1 MMNRS
6 SIRWFLSGVLLALAF
21 SWSAGETLAGRQW
34 QDGTGQLLSQ
44 GGQKVT
50 GFFKS
55 MNTKGVKWT
64 VTLES
69 LNHKTKQAY
78 PLAADIA
85 LTYKGRPIPWQKGII
100 IDSIVEL
107 FLERDE
113 VKVINV
119 VEWSS

>member
-6 SIRWFLSGVLLALAF
+6 AIRWFLSGVVLAAVLT
-21 SWSAGETLAGRQW
+21 WSARETVAGRQW
-34 QDGTGQLLSQ
+34 QESTVQLLAQS
-44 GGQKVT
+44 GQKVR
-50 GFFKS
+50 GFFKG
-55 MNTKGVKWT
+55 MNTKGTPWT
-64 VTLES
+64 VRLES
-69 LNHKTKQAY
+69 LNHKTKRTY
-78 PLAADIA
+78 PLAADIS

>member
-1 MMNRS
+1 MMNRN
-6 SIRWFLSGVLLALAF
+6 SIRWFLFGVLVAAVL
-21 SWSAGETLAGRQW
+21 SWSVGETVAGRQW
-34 QDGTGQLLSQ
+34 QDGTAQPLSQ

-55 MNTKGVKWT
+55 MNTKGLKWT

-69 LNHKTKQAY
+69 LNHKTKRTY
-78 PLAADIA
+78 PLAADIS